1 MKKRILAFLLTAAI
15 CAAAFAGCGNDG
27 NTSSKESST
36 PVVSTGSGEAEK
48 DPLGADF
55 AGYPLEGDN
64 ELSFYALLSFAY
76 AAPDGV
82 ALNDNEFEKGLAER
96 TGIKVDWIQMPAGAD
111 SSQSYQLMLVSNELP
126 DIFYKSGVPSS
137 VTQLIDDKKVVP
149 LNDYLETYAP
159 AYYKVATSSEEMS
172 RALKNDNG
180 DYYGF
185 MFLREDLYLGTYAGP
200 IIRQDLLDQ
209 LGMAV
214 PETIEDW
221 DTVLTAMKDQNLVK
235 YPFSARSGISDLLNP
250 FAGAYDTTGS
260 FYVEDGKVHY
270 GWAEEGMKEFAALM
284 NKWYEA
290 GILDPDF
297 LANDSN
303 ALETKILNGEVGSA
317 NSSGNTLMGYLT
329 KMEAIGSKETWSAA
343 PYAVLNKG
351 DTPDF
356 TQGEVNNIG
365 FGGVITTSCKNIPLA
380 CRFLDYGYTDEG
392 KLYYNYGDESNY
404 EIVDGVPRF
413 TEAFSN
419 DTRGMSTML
428 KTYTG
433 MDGNSATLHMLAS
446 FKSKPQVQ
454 QDAVDTWYVPEGLTH
469 ILPYSLTM
477 STDESES
484 IATEA
489 AAIDANVNEMISK
502 FILGQESLDNW
513 DSFVATLNSMGL
525 EHVLEVRQTVYDRYL
540 NR

>member
-1 MKKRILAFLLTAAI
+1 MKKCILAFLLMAAI
-15 CAAAFAGCGNDG
+15 CATAFVGCGNNGG
-27 NTSSKESST
+27 NSSSSKEDSKPAS
-36 PVVSTGSGEAEK
+36 STGSAEAEK

-55 AGYPLEGDN
+55 AGYPLED
-64 ELSFYALLSFAY
+64 YAV
-76 AAPDGV
+76 PDGV
-82 ALNDNEFEKGLAER
+82 NMGDNDFEKGLEER
-96 TGIKVDWIQMPAGAD
+96 TGIKINWIQMAAGAD
-111 SSQSYQLMLVSNELP
+111 YSQAYNLMLASDELP
-126 DIFYKSGVPSS
+126 DIFYKSSIPTT
-137 VTQLIDDKKVVP
+137 VTQLIEDKKVVA

-159 AYYKVATSSEEMS
+159 SYYKIATSNDEMT
-172 RALKNDNG
+172 RALKDDSG
-180 DYYGF
+180 DFYGF
-185 MFLREDLYLGTYAGP
+185 MFLREDLYLGTYAGQ
-200 IIRQDLLDQ
+200 IIRQNLLDQ

-454 QDAVDTWYVPEGLTH
+454 QDAVDTWYVPEGLSH
-469 ILPYSLTM
+469 IMPASLTL
-477 STDESES
+477 TTEESES
-484 IATEA
+484 IGTEA
-489 AAIDANVNEMISK
+489 AAIDANVKEMLSK

-525 EHVLEVRQTVYDRYL
+525 EHVLEVRQAAYDRYL
-540 NR
+540 AR